1 MCIGM
6 KEGGWRYLVVP
17 IDSTCVCVKIYVLDI
32 YMVCVCVCVCM
43 WMNWWGELFIS
54 NVGVTIC
61 D

>member
-32 YMVCVCVCVCM
+32 YMVCVCVFVC
-43 WMNWWGELFIS
+43 G
-54 NVGVTIC
+54 
-61 D
+61 